1 MNKNSLLARLER
13 GLRFLA
19 GLALALIVFQ
29 GIGVLMYILTVWP
42 QKSGAVPTGITIL
55 GAAAVTAGLARSSL
69 WIRIYWNGAKVLSP
83 LRTNGESAEL
93 SDRLVPILKK
103 LTRLL
108 VASCILDVLLLPA
121 IFLMDVFFP
130 FTVSSLQL
138 GLVQLAS
145 LLFPQAFGLAALIL
159 AYLTHQYGQLM
170 KERCQMKKDLELTI

>member
-69 WIRIYWNGAKVLSP
+69 WIRIYWNGAKVVSA
-83 LRTNGESAEL
+83 LRADGESAEL
-93 SDRLVPILKK
+93 PDRMVPILGT

-108 VASCILDVLLLPA
+108 VASCVLDVLLLPA

-130 FTVSSLQL
+130 FKMSSVQL
-138 GLVQLAS
+138 GLVQLATM
-145 LLFPQAFGLAALIL
+145 LIPQAFGLAALAL
-159 AYLTHQYGQLM
+159 AYLAHQYGKLV
-170 KERCQMKKDLELTI
+170 KERCQMKKELELTI